1 VQPGGINAEKVSS
14 RGAQTGRRPG
24 AALKSSAAMY
34 SSPAPIAH
42 ANGICASAQKKA
54 RPVVSAENK
63 LDLKYLGKRSRPAH

>member
-1 VQPGGINAEKVSS
+1 
-14 RGAQTGRRPG
+14 
-24 AALKSSAAMY
+24 MY

-54 RPVVSAENK
+54 RPLDGAENK